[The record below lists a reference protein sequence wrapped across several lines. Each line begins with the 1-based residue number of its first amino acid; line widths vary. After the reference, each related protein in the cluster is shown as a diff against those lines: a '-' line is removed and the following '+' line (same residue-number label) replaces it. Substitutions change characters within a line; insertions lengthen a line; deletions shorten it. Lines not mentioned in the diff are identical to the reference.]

1 MRAGQFTSK
10 FTVQRKEVVID
21 QFGGHTETW
30 VDRYVDVK
38 VSPKAIGSSA
48 AGGGEYNE
56 DDQMLGTAKYE
67 FIVRYLPGL
76 EMTDRIL
83 WEGGYFDIYQVFP
96 IGRREGMRIRA
107 SWQDNQ
113 GDNFAFDTADAE
125 QIIPDTGGL
134 TISQV
139 IAEYQYNT
147 TGQTFPELADYFE
160 EQNTVAPRIAY
171 PNIIHMDDPDDV
183 GVETWGP
190 NGYQAKLAAG
200 ALSPGLAPS
209 NILHIAEVDTV
220 NDPEYLKTLVN
231 NNEFGNKHRFTY
243 DDGTEATE
251 VHSNNITTLDGG
263 SLTVGPGADGYTGDN
278 PRYII
283 DHYTGLGWFR
293 CTYGIINAASGDWW
307 ESRGIYDHYTDL
319 QDLVDKPSTFTYG
332 GFTDW
337 RRPTGPEWTFGLGN
351 VDWSNYMSGSDQSAR
366 DIYFPPLNQY
376 VRGYGGLIMLLGP
389 TDVNAENATAG
400 FNWFMPATHTNGGYL
415 TGIAQAAL
423 ESVIAAGTGST
434 YSTLLCRRHYDNR

>member
-21 QFGGHTETW
+21 EFGGHTETW

-38 VSPKAIGSSA
+38 VNPKAIGSSA

-107 SWQDNQ
+107 AWADNQ
-113 GDNFAFDTADAE
+113 GDGFAFTTEGASQVVA
-125 QIIPDTGGL
+125 DTGGL
-134 TISQV
+134 SIEEVS
-139 IAEYQYNT
+139 EQYRNNT
-147 TGQTFPELADYFE
+147 TGQTFPELVDYYTAL
-160 EQNTVAPRIAY
+160 NTVPAQIAY
-171 PNIIHMDDPDDV
+171 PNIIHMDDIDDV

-190 NGYQAKLAAG
+190 NGYQGKLSSG
-200 ALSPGLAPS
+200 ALSAGLAPS

-220 NDPEYLKTLVN
+220 SDPQYLKTLVN

-251 VHSNNITTLDGG
+251 MYTNSPLVADGG
-263 SLTVGPGADGYTGDN
+263 NATVGPGLDGYTGSN

-283 DHYTGLGWFR
+283 DHYTGLGWYR
-293 CTYGIINAASGDWW
+293 SDYSHTLSTWYEARGLYGFYTSMQDW
-307 ESRGIYDHYTDL
+307 
-319 QDLVDKPSTFTYG
+319 VDKPSTFTYA
-332 GFTDW
+332 GFSDW
-337 RRPTGPEWTFGLGN
+337 RRPTGPEWLFSLGT
-351 VDWSNYMSGSDQSAR
+351 VDWSSYMTGNDQSDR
-366 DIYFPPLNQY
+366 DIYFPPLNQFI
-376 VRGYGGLIMLLGP
+376 RGYGGLVLLLGP
-389 TDVNAENATAG
+389 TDVSNESTNAG
-400 FNWFMPATHTNGGYL
+400 FNWFVPASQTNGGIL
-415 TGIAQAAL
+415 TGVAQGTM
-423 ESVIAAGTGST
+423 ESQIAAQNNST
-434 YSTLLCRRHYDNR
+434 YTTFMCRRHYDNR